1 MALFFIFFGLLLYI
15 IPIVIIHIIGY
26 CWWIKWST
34 SGTTIEDMYDYY
46 MIASDYPIVIFTW
59 IPLINYITLLVIAI
73 VLIVYFC
80 SKIKIR

>member
-26 CWWIKWST
+26 YWWIKWST

-59 IPLINYITLLVIAI
+59 IPLINYITLLIIAI